1 MPICGRPWKEDTLR
15 EFFESSAPLYI
26 LHIHNVLFPHGI
38 AEGARGLAAGED
50 PRGFFPCGLSIYLS
64 IYCMRFAFLPSLKRK
79 TDETVDGGKEEQ
91 MFVYDPFSSEYG
103 FVN

>member
-15 EFFESSAPLYI
+15 EFFESSAYSYI
-26 LHIHNVLFPHGI
+26 LHFHNVLFPHGI

-64 IYCMRFAFLPSLKRK
+64 IYIYIYIEEAQIWSRESRPIGSPGARGVPFLIVAALL
-79 TDETVDGGKEEQ
+79 
-91 MFVYDPFSSEYG
+91 
-103 FVN
+103 